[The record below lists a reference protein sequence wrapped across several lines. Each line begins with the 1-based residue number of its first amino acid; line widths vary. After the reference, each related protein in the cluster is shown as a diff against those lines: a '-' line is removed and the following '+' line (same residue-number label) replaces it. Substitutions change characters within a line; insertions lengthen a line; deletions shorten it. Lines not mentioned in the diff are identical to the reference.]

1 MKGIICE
8 QPGQFRLKELEL
20 PTVKAGEALVRIRRV
35 GICGSD
41 LGAFKGQHP
50 LVTYPRILGHELSGE
65 VVAVSGPSGGLKVG
79 DSVVILPY
87 LECGKCIACRHGKTN
102 CCTRLRVYG
111 IHLDGGMQEYMSVP
125 TDHLIKSAGLTF
137 DQMALVECLGIGAH
151 AVSRSQIKEGATAM
165 VLGAGPI
172 GMGVMQ
178 FARVAGAKVIAADMV
193 QDRLKFCQDD
203 LGVDHVIQAQGDWV
217 KEVESLT
224 DGDYPRVVFDAS
236 GNLQSMNH
244 AFNLVAHGGVLV
256 MVGLVKDQIT
266 FSDPDFHRRELTVM
280 SSRNATRKDLE
291 HVIRSLED
299 GKVNA
304 SSLIT
309 HRATF
314 DQTISQFASWLQPD
328 AGVIKALVAI

>member
-1 MKGIICE
+1 
-8 QPGQFRLKELEL
+8 
-20 PTVKAGEALVRIRRV
+20 
-35 GICGSD
+35 
-41 LGAFKGQHP
+41 
-50 LVTYPRILGHELSGE
+50 
-65 VVAVSGPSGGLKVG
+65 
-79 DSVVILPY
+79 
-87 LECGKCIACRHGKTN
+87 
-102 CCTRLRVYG
+102 VYG

-125 TDHLIKSAGLTF
+125 TDHLIKSAKLSF

-151 AVSRSQIKEGATAM
+151 AVFRSQIKEGATAM

-178 FARVAGAKVIAADMV
+178 FAGVAGAKVIAVDMV
-193 QDRLKFCQDD
+193 RDRLKFCQDY
-203 LGVDHVIQAQGDWV
+203 LGVDHIIQAQGNWV
-217 KEVESLT
+217 KEVEALT
-224 DGDYPRVVFDAS
+224 DGDYPLVVFDAS

-256 MVGLVKDQIT
+256 MVGLVKDHIT

-291 HVIRSLED
+291 RVIRSLED

-314 DQTISQFASWLQPD
+314 DQTIAQFESWLQPE
-328 AGVIKALVAI
+328 AGVIKALVEI